1 MPSSE
6 LIREWH
12 ATQTTEWGLNMMVT
26 GSFKLREAER
36 KAKQGRLGMWHNY
49 VPPAGSATKQSG
61 KFKGTVAEARMAV
74 QHYHCLHVQSDIG
87 QSHLQPKAY
96 RLH

>member
-1 MPSSE
+1 
-6 LIREWH
+6 
-12 ATQTTEWGLNMMVT
+12 MMVT

-61 KFKGTVAEARMAV
+61 KFKGTVAEVCKAV
-74 QHYHCLHVQSDIG
+74 QHYACMYNSEAVLAHLH
-87 QSHLQPKAY
+87 P
-96 RLH
+96 